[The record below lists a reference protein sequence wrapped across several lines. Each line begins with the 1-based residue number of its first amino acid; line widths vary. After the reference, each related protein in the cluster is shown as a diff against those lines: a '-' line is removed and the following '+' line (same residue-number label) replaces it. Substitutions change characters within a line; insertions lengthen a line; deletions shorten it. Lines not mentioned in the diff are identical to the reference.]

1 MEDWCAIRSFETY
14 SVSSQGRVR
23 NDKSG
28 RIMALRINNRG
39 IVTVGL
45 VREKIQC
52 KRAVSLLVA
61 KAFLPSPSN
70 RAFDAAINLD
80 GERTNNHV
88 TNLTWR
94 PLWFARRYYLQF
106 RPEAP
111 RGFQVPVEEVK
122 TKEIFNTSWEAAVK
136 YGLLDREIF
145 IATLNHTF
153 VWPTYQQFRKL

>member
-14 SVSSQGRVR
+14 SVSTLGRVR
-23 NDKSG
+23 NEKLG
-28 RIMALRINNRG
+28 RNMTLRVNNRG

-45 VREKIQC
+45 FKEGVQY
-52 KRAVSLLVA
+52 KRAVNLLVA
-61 KAFLPSPSN
+61 NAFLPPPTSL
-70 RAFDAAINLD
+70 AFDAAINLD

-88 TNLTWR
+88 DNLTWR
-94 PLWFARRYYLQF
+94 PRWFARRYYYQF

-122 TKEIFNTSWEAAVK
+122 SKETFDTSWEAAVK